1 MAYFYID
8 DGFPESEDYENNY
21 IFFDGKNQE
30 CLQKMIQLAQ
40 ALARLPLQQRR
51 KMIEQFLSDQGCA
64 DPSQAVLANG

>member
-40 ALARLPLQQRR
+40 ALAKSPSHLR
-51 KMIEQFLSDQGCA
+51 KKVLEKFLTDQGCS
-64 DPSQAVLANG
+64 DPGQAVLANS